1 LRSLWNGG
9 LTVDVTRRTFLIGS
23 GVLSLPLFLAGCGF
37 VPQQSA
43 PSSSGTK
50 TLTFTTWGTDAELE
64 SFARAI
70 TAFEGQ
76 NAGARIE
83 LNAVP
88 YGQIFTNV
96 DAQLQAGNPPDLFR
110 VPYYTFGSYA
120 GRDQLLD
127 LSPFLESGFADRFT
141 DAAWAAV
148 QANTKPYGVPHHT
161 DTSVIL
167 YNKMAL
173 DSAGITSVPTAL
185 DDAWSWDE
193 LSQVAATLRAAQ
205 PEGTYPMAY
214 NWQGNGV
221 TRWLS
226 LLFQA
231 DGRFL
236 DENLK
241 NPTLNSEAGSAAVNF
256 SSSLFAKNFVPPN
269 NTIKSST
276 YASDAWYAQATAM
289 VWSGAFAIPDATNT
303 LDFEWGA
310 TFAPR
315 NVRSGGDFGG
325 NALVATAG
333 TANPEL
339 AAAFLD
345 FVTNEA
351 QMLDFC
357 QSSSLLPT
365 RRDLTESGIAFR
377 VRPELAP
384 IFLGQASTVR
394 AEDSSQVASADMSK
408 IITVLQDSLESAFAG
423 ATSTEDTLKAMAD
436 GIAQATGGSA

>member
-1 LRSLWNGG
+1 M
-9 LTVDVTRRTFLIGS
+9 DVTRRNFLIGS
-23 GVLSLPLFLAGCGF
+23 GALSLPLLLAGCGF
-37 VPQQSA
+37 VPRQSP

-70 TAFEGQ
+70 AAFEGES
-76 NAGARIE
+76 AGVKIE
-83 LNAVP
+83 LNTVP
-88 YGQIFTNV
+88 FGQIFTNV
-96 DAQLQAGNPPDLFR
+96 DAQLQAGNPPDIFR

-127 LSPFLESGFADRFT
+127 LSPHLESGFADRFT

-148 QANTKPYGVPHHT
+148 QADKKPYGVPHHT
-161 DTSVIL
+161 DTSAIL
-167 YNKMAL
+167 YNKTAL
-173 DSAGITSVPTAL
+173 DSAGITSVPTKL
-185 DDAWSWDE
+185 DDAWTWEE
-193 LSQVAATLRAAQ
+193 LSQVAQTLRAAQ

-236 DENLK
+236 DEGLK
-241 NPTLNSEAGSAAVNF
+241 IPTLDSEAGSAAVDF
-256 SSSLFAKNFVPPN
+256 SASFFAKNFVPPN

-276 YASDAWYAQATAM
+276 FASDAWYAQTTAM
-289 VWSGAFAIPDATNT
+289 VWSGAFAIPDATKT
-303 LDFEWGA
+303 LDFDWGA

-315 NVRSGGDFGG
+315 NIRGGGDFGG

-351 QMLDFC
+351 QMRDFC
-357 QSSSLLPT
+357 QSASLLPT
-365 RRDLTESGIAFR
+365 RRDLTESGTAFA

-394 AEDSSQVASADMSK
+394 PEDSSQVASADMSK
-408 IITVLQDSLESAFAG
+408 IITVLQDNLESVFAG
-423 ATSTEDTLKAMAD
+423 ATSTEDTLKAMAE
-436 GIAQATGGSA
+436 GIARATGGSA